1 MGQEQW
7 RPQEREALERLEE
20 VLDRALAERQA
31 EMVEAAQRRALIA
44 WVLVAVVGLVL
55 AGSVLSGR
63 WLFFGRSL
71 ATDHARMVAIAVIVA
86 GVGALLYSAFPLAWL
101 LYRAAGPPMGVVV
114 GGMLIVAGIFAYRHV
129 SKQHPPR

>member
-1 MGQEQW
+1 MGQEQLSP
-7 RPQEREALERLEE
+7 REIGDLRESLQEVYERWQVEA
-20 VLDRALAERQA
+20 AQ
-31 EMVEAAQRRALIA
+31 AAQRRAIIA

-101 LYRAAGPPMGVVV
+101 LYRAEGPPLGVVV

-129 SKQHPPR
+129 SKQHPPH